1 MNDDRF
7 SAQDADPLGPLPG
20 DPVPPSDPGE
30 PEPKGALPPL
40 GADSG
45 EAEAEPAEDP
55 RLPADPV
62 QDPDPDPSAAAG
74 GDAEDE
80 LARVRRELNELRGRL
95 SRQEAFFARADRECE
110 EFRTLYP
117 DVSLS
122 TLPDS
127 VWKSVGDGIPIAAAY
142 ALAERRRV
150 HSEELAQ
157 ASNAENR
164 RRSPGALSP
173 AADDYFTPAEV
184 RAMTPAEVRSNYQKI
199 MQSMQKW
206 H

>member
-30 PEPKGALPPL
+30 AGPAGTPPPL
-40 GADSG
+40 GDGEGDGAAD
-45 EAEAEPAEDP
+45 AAEDP
-55 RLPADPV
+55 RIPADPV

-127 VWKSVGDGIPIAAAY
+127 VWRSVGDGIPIAAAY
-142 ALAERRRV
+142 ALAERRRA

-164 RRSPGALSP
+164 ARSAGAAKNAESVE
-173 AADDYFTPAEV
+173 FSPAEV
-184 RAMTPAEVRSNYQKI
+184 RAMTPAEVRANLPKI
-199 MQSMQKW
+199 MRSMQKW